1 MKSVCFSFADLT
13 GLITQEKTVELT
25 PNFRPFL
32 EKHKKPDY
40 TLEYLATP
48 ELDDLQGELL
58 YSGIEYDVI
67 QKQNDEIIRIFK
79 DPVKNNFIYAYS
91 KMMPFEEKVKIYF
104 LKGNEQY
111 FDNLNNS
118 FFHSGWEQILLWKKR
133 MILHAALI
141 DTEYGG
147 ILFSGRSGVGKSTQA
162 DLWIEK
168 ENAELINGDRPI
180 LYRSADEWLGSGS
193 PYAGSSECYVNVSA
207 PVRALF
213 FLEQGEQTSLQR
225 LNFTETVKKVY
236 ENCTVYA
243 WNKEFV
249 DRILSLIIELAKEIP
264 AYRLVN
270 KADHE
275 AVETVKQELQKEVI
289 K

>member
-25 PNFRPFL
+25 SNFRPFL

-40 TLEYLATP
+40 TLEYRDTT

-67 QKQNDEIIRIFK
+67 QKKNDEIVRIFK

-91 KMMPFEEKVKIYF
+91 KMMPFEENVKIYY

-133 MILHAALI
+133 MILHAALV

-168 ENAELINGDRPI
+168 ENAKLINGDRPI

-193 PYAGSSECYVNVSA
+193 PYAGSSECYVNASV

-225 LNFTETVKKVY
+225 LNLTETVKKVY

-249 DRILSLIIELAKEIP
+249 DRIFTLIIELVKEIP

-275 AVETVKQELQKEVI
+275 SVEIVKQELQKEVI

>member
-25 PNFRPFL
+25 SNFHPFL

-58 YSGIEYDVI
+58 YSGIEYDVL

-91 KMMPFEEKVKIYF
+91 KMMPFEENVKIYF

-162 DLWIEK
+162 DLWIEE
-168 ENAELINGDRPI
+168 ENVKLINGDRPI
-180 LYRSADEWLGSGS
+180 LYKSADEWLGSGS
-193 PYAGSSECYVNVSA
+193 PYAGSSECYVNVSV

-213 FLEQGEQTSLQR
+213 FLEQGEQNSLQR

-249 DRILSLIIELAKEIP
+249 DRIFSLIIELVKEIP

-270 KADHE
+270 KADRE
-275 AVETVKQELQKEVI
+275 SVEIVKQELQKEVI